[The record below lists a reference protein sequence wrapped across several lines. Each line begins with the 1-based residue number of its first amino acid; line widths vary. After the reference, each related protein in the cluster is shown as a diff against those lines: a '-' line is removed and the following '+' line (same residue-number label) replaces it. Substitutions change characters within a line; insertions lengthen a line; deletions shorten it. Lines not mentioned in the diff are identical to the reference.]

1 MPDKTIRYSRA
12 MLLGIMFCLS
22 AISSY
27 AQSGFRVEAI
37 SDSVFSLMQGKSF
50 PEGCTVRRA
59 DLRYLTVRHYDAKGQ
74 VHTGHLVCNQSIAD
88 DLVDIFRR
96 LYEARYPIERVQL
109 IDDFD
114 ADDERSMAAN
124 NTSCFCY
131 RSIQGS
137 KKLSKHAQ
145 GLAIDINPL
154 YNPCVKGLSVQPRN
168 GRRYADRARTFTYK
182 IVKGD
187 LLWRLFTEHGF
198 IWGGSWRSLKDWQH
212 FEK

>member
-1 MPDKTIRYSRA
+1 
-12 MLLGIMFCLS
+12 ML
-22 AISSY
+22 
-27 AQSGFRVEAI
+27 
-37 SDSVFSLMQGKSF
+37 GKSF

-59 DLRYLTVRHYDAKGQ
+59 DLRYLTVRHYDAEGQ
-74 VHTGHLVCNQSIAD
+74 VHTGHLVCNQLIAD

-131 RSIQGS
+131 RVVAGS
-137 KKLSKHAQ
+137 NRLSKHAQ

-154 YNPCVKGLSVQPRN
+154 YNPCVKGLNVQPSN
-168 GRRYADRARTFTYK
+168 GRRYADRTRTFPYK

-198 IWGGSWRSLKDWQH
+198 TWGGSWRSLKDWQH